1 MQLACVILICGVR
14 HVAVCIQI
22 PKLSAEAWREQCPVH
37 QLPAEA
43 ANIGLSSSR
52 IPVDCRA

>member
-43 ANIGLSSSR
+43 GSQHRS
-52 IPVDCRA
+52 VFF